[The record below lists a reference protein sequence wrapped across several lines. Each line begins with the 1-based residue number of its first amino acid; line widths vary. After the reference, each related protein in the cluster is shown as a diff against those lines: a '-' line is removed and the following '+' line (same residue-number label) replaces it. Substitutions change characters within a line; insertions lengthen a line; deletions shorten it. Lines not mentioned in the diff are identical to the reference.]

1 MLTKSQSKYI
11 RALSMQKYR
20 NEHQVFIAEGTK
32 IAEEWLQSTAKV
44 QLIAATKAWS
54 EVHQGLLKQHPEAT
68 YIEVSDAELATISLL
83 PTPNQVLLVV
93 HREDVPMP
101 NAITEWCIAVST
113 LQDPG
118 NMGTIIR
125 IADWFGIKHIY
136 ATADSVDAYNP
147 KVIQAA
153 MGGHLRVQVHTATM
167 QQVFEMAQVP
177 IYAAVLGGTNI
188 YHQPKAKA
196 GVLVIG
202 NESKGL
208 PEDVQA
214 MATHKIT
221 IPRIGGAE
229 SLNAG
234 VSAGIICA
242 LLMDIA

>member
-11 RALSMQKYR
+11 RSLSMQKYR

-32 IAEEWLQSTAKV
+32 IAEEWLQSNAKV
-44 QLIAATKAWS
+44 QYIAATEGWLEAQS
-54 EVHQGLLKQHPEAT
+54 GLLVQHPEAT
-68 YIEVSDAELATISLL
+68 VIAVSEAELAMISLL

-93 HREDVPMP
+93 HREDFQIP
-101 NAITEWCIAVST
+101 NVITEWCIALNT

-125 IADWFGIKHIY
+125 VADWFGIRHIF

-147 KVIQAA
+147 KVVQAA
-153 MGGHLRVQVHTATM
+153 MGGHLRVQVYTATM
-167 QQVFEMAQVP
+167 QQVFEMARVP

-188 YHQPKAKA
+188 YHQTKAKA

-208 PEDVQA
+208 SEEVQA

-242 LLMDIA
+242 LLMDLP